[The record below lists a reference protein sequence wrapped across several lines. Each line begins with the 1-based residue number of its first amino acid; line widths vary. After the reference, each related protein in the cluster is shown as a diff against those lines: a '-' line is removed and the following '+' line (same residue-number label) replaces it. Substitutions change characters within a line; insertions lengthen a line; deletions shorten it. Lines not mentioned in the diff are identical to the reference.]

1 MRQKFIYKCG
11 RQPLFSRRFACE
23 CILPV
28 LLMMALTSCRGPKYH
43 PAETESAATVS
54 TEENTQGHTP
64 DHIQESTNAGFPGSA
79 QDLIPE
85 NAYQHLPADTGDQ
98 TREASEDIQYRFAAD
113 RAFAPFSEETE
124 ETDRED
130 DKLRGMSVE
139 LLQAIAAEQN
149 ISYEIVPMDFSAIL
163 PSVISG
169 GSDAALA
176 VALTSERAEKLNFS
190 DSYAEG
196 SLCLVIGDRSWK
208 PETDS
213 NGILP
218 EESIPDV
225 YSDGTTEEI
234 AGVEDLLDKT
244 VAVREGTVAAEWAEK
259 NRERYGFTINTL
271 QDLPSMEEAIRD
283 GEADAFIEEKT
294 AVSYQLR
301 NGELAGLKICE
312 DLETTVELAF
322 AVDKGQNAGLLE
334 KLNRG
339 LKALKDSGE
348 YSEILKRYQD

>member
-1 MRQKFIYKCG
+1 MRQKFIYKRG
-11 RQPLFSRRFACE
+11 RQYPFLKRFTCE
-23 CILPV
+23 CSLPV
-28 LLMMALTSCRGPKYH
+28 LLMMALTACSSPKYH
-43 PAETESAATVS
+43 PAETESVTTAGTA
-54 TEENTQGHTP
+54 ENTEGHAR
-64 DHIQESTNAGFPGSA
+64 DHSQESITADSPVSA
-79 QDLIPE
+79 QGSIQE
-85 NAYQHLPADTGDQ
+85 NAYQNPSADAADK
-98 TREASEDIQYRFAAD
+98 TRKASEDIQYRFAAD
-113 RAFAPFSEETE
+113 RAFAPFSE

-149 ISYEIVPMDFSAIL
+149 INYEIVPMDFSAIL

-176 VALTSERAEKLNFS
+176 VAFTPERAEKLNFS
-190 DSYAEG
+190 DFYAEG

-225 YSDGTTEEI
+225 YSDGTAEEI
-234 AGVEDLLDKT
+234 TGVQSLLNKT

-271 QDLPSMEEAIRD
+271 QELPSMVEAIRD

-294 AVSYQLR
+294 AVSYQMR
-301 NGELAGLKICE
+301 QGELMGLKICE
-312 DLETTVELAF
+312 DLETSVELAF

-339 LKALKDSGE
+339 LKKLKDSGE

>member
-11 RQPLFSRRFACE
+11 RQPFFSRRLTRE

-28 LLMMALTSCRGPKYH
+28 LLMMALTSCQSPKYH

-54 TEENTQGHTP
+54 TVENTQGHTP
-64 DHIQESTNAGFPGSA
+64 DHIQESTNAGVPGSA

-85 NAYQHLPADTGDQ
+85 NEYQHLPADTGDQ

-113 RAFAPFSEETE
+113 KAFAPFSEENEKSSE
-124 ETDRED
+124 ENCRF
-130 DKLRGMSVE
+130 RGMSVE
-139 LLQAIAAEQN
+139 ILQTIAAEQN

-176 VALTSERAEKLNFS
+176 VAFTPERAEKLNFS
-190 DSYAEG
+190 DFYAEG

-225 YSDGTTEEI
+225 YSDGTAEEI
-234 AGVEDLLDKT
+234 TGVQSLLNKT
-244 VAVREGTVAAEWAEK
+244 VAVREGTVAAEWAEN

-271 QDLPSMEEAIRD
+271 QELPSMAEAIRD

-294 AVSYQLR
+294 AVSYQMR
-301 NGELAGLKICE
+301 QGELMGLKICE
-312 DLETTVELAF
+312 DLETSVELAF
-322 AVDKGQNAGLLE
+322 AVDKGENAGLLE

-339 LKALKDSGE
+339 LKKLKDSGE

>member
-1 MRQKFIYKCG
+1 MRQKFIYKGG
-11 RQPLFSRRFACE
+11 RQSLFSKRLTRK
-23 CILPV
+23 CILPI
-28 LLMMALTSCRGPKYH
+28 LLMMALTSCQSPKYH
-43 PAETESAATVS
+43 PAETEAAATVS
-54 TEENTQGHTP
+54 TAENTQGHTP

-85 NAYQHLPADTGDQ
+85 NAYQNPSADAADK
-98 TREASEDIQYRFAAD
+98 TRKASEDIQYRFAAD
-113 RAFAPFSEETE
+113 RAFAPFSE

-149 ISYEIVPMDFSAIL
+149 INYEIVPMDFSAIL

-176 VALTSERAEKLNFS
+176 VAFTPERAEKLNFS

-225 YSDGTTEEI
+225 YSDGTAEEI
-234 AGVEDLLDKT
+234 TGVQSLLNKT
-244 VAVREGTVAAEWAEK
+244 VAVREGTVAAEWAEN

-271 QDLPSMEEAIRD
+271 QELPSMVEAIRD

-294 AVSYQLR
+294 AVSYQMR
-301 NGELAGLKICE
+301 QGELMGLKICE
-312 DLETTVELAF
+312 DLESSVELAF

-339 LKALKDSGE
+339 LKKLKDSGE
-348 YSEILKRYQD
+348 YSEILKHYQD